1 MNAIAETWENLPPI
15 PWDLEEVWLYSCP
28 AVNEY
33 LYDAFETAFGVRP
46 FEARYRRFP
55 DGAYVE
61 LLIDEDLIS
70 EHNVWGILMST
81 KLRRAGL
88 DLSVSVRGRSLRA
101 HANQ

>member
-28 AVNEY
+28 TVTDY

-46 FEARYRRFP
+46 VDAWYKRFP
-55 DGAYVE
+55 DGAYVQ
-61 LLIDEDLIS
+61 LQIDEKLIS
-70 EHNVWGILMST
+70 EHNMWGVLMST

-88 DLSVSVRGRSLRA
+88 DLSVSVEGPD
-101 HANQ
+101 